1 MRRTMAKSKI
11 HRAVITGA
19 DVDYEGSLTVDR
31 DLMDA
36 ADLLPFEKVQVV
48 NVNNGA
54 RLETYVIEAE
64 AGSGTIQLNGAA
76 ARLGVPGDM
85 VIIISY
91 AEYESSELEGFQPRI
106 VFVDGEN
113 RIAKAR
119 IRREK

>member
-1 MRRTMAKSKI
+1 
-11 HRAVITGA
+11 
-19 DVDYEGSLTVDR
+19 
-31 DLMDA
+31 
-36 ADLLPFEKVQVV
+36 
-48 NVNNGA
+48 
-54 RLETYVIEAE
+54 
-64 AGSGTIQLNGAA
+64 
-76 ARLGVPGDM
+76 